1 MAKIVVGG
9 VIKKDD
15 KYLLVQEAQ
24 EHCRGK
30 WNIPAGKLNN
40 NETIIEGAKREIFE
54 ECGLIVDIT
63 GIVNISNRVME
74 NDQFLGLIFSTEI
87 IGGEIKY
94 NPNEILDVKWF
105 TYDEIISMKDNLRSD
120 DLIIYAID
128 AVEKNKLADLE
139 LVKIIK

>member
-54 ECGLIVDIT
+54 ECGFIVDIT

-94 NPNEILDVKWF
+94 NSNEILDVKWF